1 MNMRVLIH
9 AVLITLAINSAGY
22 ANDKT
27 LWIGAELGMTPAQ
40 VLKVFPDARKN
51 PEPKTV
57 KSSKS
62 YIIIPSRIV
71 HDVKFEVS
79 FYFNDK
85 GLAQVTLES
94 KPCSSGNS
102 ELMENLLREKYGTP
116 ISIKNY
122 GIVRN
127 LEWFDA
133 PTSITLLYYPAPTDR
148 TLYIIYNRDRN
159 NAINSL

>member
-1 MNMRVLIH
+1 M
-9 AVLITLAINSAGY
+9 LITLAIHSTGCTDS
-22 ANDKT
+22 NDKT
-27 LWIGAELGMTPAQ
+27 LWGEAEYGMTPAQ
-40 VLKVFPDARKN
+40 VLKVFHDAEKN
-51 PEPKTV
+51 PKPDTV

-62 YIIIPSRIV
+62 HVIIPSRIV

-94 KPCSSGNS
+94 KPCSSSSS

-116 ISIKNY
+116 ISIKDY

-127 LEWFDA
+127 LEWFDI
-133 PTSITLLYYPAPTDR
+133 PTSITLLYYPSPTDR
-148 TLYIIYNRDRN
+148 TLYIIYNHGRN
-159 NAINSL
+159 HAMDSL